1 MNKVCIDKIFENL
14 NEKHASAGIIIASNS
29 KENPNYFYHWVR
41 DAAIVMKSLVKYY
54 IQNKAD
60 NDKIFKQIV
69 NYIEIETHHQKL
81 DTLTGLGEPKFNTNI
96 NESLFNDLW
105 GRPQNDGPA
114 LRGLTMILIYKNID
128 SKILKENIKSLIKK
142 DIEYIIPNIYNNCF
156 DLWEEINGYHLY
168 TRLVQYK
175 FIKEYNNL
183 FNISN
188 NKMYNNYLDIL
199 NKFKTLIKTHNIKYT
214 SFSETGD
221 NIREYDTSLLLAMNH
236 IDYDDDIINI
246 YDDEFKN
253 HLINIITFYKDT
265 YNINKNNNFLFLGRY
280 KNDKYYDGNPWIIC
294 TTGLYQI
301 LLLYS
306 KKNIKIIDEQEKM
319 ILNYISYVIKHSDL
333 SEQID
338 KNTGEFIGAKKL
350 TWNYAELY
358 NLWDLL

>member
-128 SKILKENIKSLIKK
+128 SKILKEHIKSLIKK

-236 IDYDDDIINI
+236 ID
-246 YDDEFKN
+246 
-253 HLINIITFYKDT
+253 
-265 YNINKNNNFLFLGRY
+265 
-280 KNDKYYDGNPWIIC
+280 
-294 TTGLYQI
+294 
-301 LLLYS
+301 
-306 KKNIKIIDEQEKM
+306 
-319 ILNYISYVIKHSDL
+319 
-333 SEQID
+333 
-338 KNTGEFIGAKKL
+338 
-350 TWNYAELY
+350 
-358 NLWDLL
+358 